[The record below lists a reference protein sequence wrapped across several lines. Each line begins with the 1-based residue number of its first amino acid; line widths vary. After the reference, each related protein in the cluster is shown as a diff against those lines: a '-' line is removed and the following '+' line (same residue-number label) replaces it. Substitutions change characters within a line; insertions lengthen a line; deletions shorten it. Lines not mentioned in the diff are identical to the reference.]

1 MTPIVIYVNFL
12 KEKKVFICNVTSHEP
27 MKLVL
32 KYTLKDFY
40 IGIWSL
46 LLTIFVITFMLNMD
60 ETNSS
65 SLLIP
70 YLHIVYRNVF
80 IPHIIPNAQFTLITI
95 LNYFW
100 QRALLVL
107 LLPLVIGCMVGLM
120 KRQAKKEATS
130 RV

>member
-1 MTPIVIYVNFL
+1 MCNF
-12 KEKKVFICNVTSHEP
+12 TSHEP

-32 KYTLKDFY
+32 KYTLRGFY

-46 LLTIFVITFMLNMD
+46 LLTILVIIFMLNMD

-70 YLHIVYRNVF
+70 YLHSVYKNVF
-80 IPHIIPNAQFTLITI
+80 ISHIIPNAQFTLVTI

-100 QRALLVL
+100 QWALLVL
-107 LLPLVIGCMVGLM
+107 LLPLVIVCMVGLM
-120 KRQAKKEATS
+120 KRQAKKELTR